1 MSEQRFTVTLKQI
14 IDEFKLTEQKKNE
27 KENKNGKLGNVQEVL

>member
-1 MSEQRFTVTLKQI
+1 MTHDFLEKKQI
-14 IDEFKLTEQKKNE
+14 IDEFKLTEQKNQNE